1 MFGAI
6 CPKYGKAAPLVMPW
20 CDTNAM
26 NQHLIVISRNVA
38 DNTDAILIMDQA
50 GWHMSNNL
58 LVPGNITIL
67 PLPPKLPDLNPVEN
81 I

>member
-1 MFGAI
+1 
-6 CPKYGKAAPLVMPW
+6 
-20 CDTNAM
+20 M